1 MLETFGSVTSNFLM
15 MEFPMGE
22 WDPIY
27 FTGLL
32 FPKANNLVVMPWTS
46 LAADDTAAAE

>member
-1 MLETFGSVTSNFLM
+1 M
-15 MEFPMGE
+15 MVFPMGE
-22 WDPIY
+22 CDPIY

-32 FPKANNLVVMPWTS
+32 SLEANNIVVMPWTS